1 LMTCVIALAGL
12 LALGGSP
19 AFAADAA
26 FTRWLEGLWPE
37 AQKLGVSRKTF
48 EAATRA
54 LEPDL
59 TLPDLDLPGR
69 SGQPQR
75 GQAEFIQT
83 PADYIKEANIAN
95 LAAQPQEL
103 GGGAARRQGLAA
115 RHALGLR
122 GARAQGRRLHDQRA
136 RNHAAGRRVA
146 QARLCAGLW
155 AQAERSRAGGARL
168 AAAARGQLWPGL
180 PHAQE

>member
-1 LMTCVIALAGL
+1 MLLARLMTCVIALAGL

-19 AFAADAA
+19 ASAADAA

-95 LAAQPQEL
+95 LAAQAKKLVAISAP
-103 GGGAARRQGLAA
+103 
-115 RHALGLR
+115 LR
-122 GARAQGRRLHDQRA
+122 AVVCPH
-136 RNHAAGRRVA
+136 N
-146 QARLCAGLW
+146 
-155 AQAERSRAGGARL
+155 
-168 AAAARGQLWPGL
+168 ARGSGRTRDERDLMVREQRREPSQWPSHPL
-180 PHAQE
+180 TRAKIDHS